1 MKTIQLGPW
10 LGINNQLPDTALH
23 VDKKGDF
30 LPAAEN
36 VDVDNAGNL
45 RRRESELKI
54 QAMLDGHSLYMTS
67 DTTGYLMRGVSLY
80 SITLPTY
87 GQSFVKLLSNADPVC
102 WLEVGDSLY
111 YSNGTD
117 SGRITAGT
125 IYPLGLPTP
134 AAPSCTGVA
143 GTLFAGT
150 YKVAVSYYNS
160 VTGEEGGLS
169 PATFHELAADGGL
182 RVTLPTASTGATHV
196 NVYVSTIN
204 GEAVFFAGT
213 YAVGTATVDYASQ
226 PTAGREGNERFEAPL
241 PAGRLFMSNNR
252 LCSIVGSM
260 VYVGLPYRHG
270 YYLPASGYIPF
281 PADVSIAIENQGGT
295 YIAADKT
302 YWLPGDLGN
311 VEGPLRDVL
320 PYGAVPGTEFKHPT
334 DSTVGWFGAD
344 GFVLAGIDGS
354 VKAVM
359 SDNIDL
365 TAPDTGCSTVRA
377 TNGYLR
383 VISCGWCLNLEN
395 MAATRYT
402 DFDFTALSGEYGI
415 KADGIYAMTG
425 GGDVPWLAD
434 FGKQDFGSEYKK
446 RVPAVYLGSASRDP
460 LEIRI
465 QTEEEEDYTYPARSC
480 SDTLQQHRV
489 DPGKGLRSNW
499 FNLSLLGGCD
509 FTLASVSFA
518 PAVSGRR
525 I

>member
-1 MKTIQLGPW
+1 MMKTQPIGPL
-10 LGINNQLPDTALH
+10 LGINNRLPDFALH
-23 VDKKGDF
+23 VDKTGDY
-30 LPAAEN
+30 LRDAEN
-36 VDVDNAGNL
+36 VDIDNKGNL
-45 RRRESELKI
+45 RRRESELLL
-54 QAMLDGHSLYMTS
+54 QEMGDAHSLH
-67 DTTGYLMRGVSLY
+67 GNYLVRGSALY
-80 SITLPTY
+80 EITLPSY
-87 GQSFVKLLSNADPVC
+87 GQTFVKSMSSADPMA
-102 WLEVGDSLY
+102 WLDVNDDLY

-117 SGRITAGT
+117 AGRITAGAF
-125 IYPLGLPTP
+125 YPLGMATPVAPTC
-134 AAPSCTGVA
+134 ASIG
-143 GTLFAGT
+143 GDMFAGR
-150 YKVAVSYYNS
+150 YKVAVSYRNS
-160 VTGEEGGLS
+160 VTGEESGLS
-169 PATFHELAADGGL
+169 PATTHTLASDGGL
-182 RVTLPTASTGATHV
+182 RVTLPAASTGATHV

-213 YAVGTATVDYASQ
+213 YAVGTATVDYPSQ

-252 LCSIVGSM
+252 LCSIVGPM

-281 PADVSIAIENQGGT
+281 ATDVSIAIENQGGT
-295 YIAADKT
+295 YISADKT
-302 YWLPGDLGN
+302 YWLPGDIGSRS
-311 VEGPLRDVL
+311 VDGPSLSDVL
-320 PYGAVPGTEFKHPT
+320 PYGAVPGTEFTHPT
-334 DSTVGWFGAD
+334 EPMVGWFGAD

-365 TAPDTGCSTVRA
+365 TAPATGCSTVRA

-402 DFDFTALSGEYGI
+402 DFDFTAIYGDYGI
-415 KADGIYAMTG
+415 KADGLYTLTG
-425 GGDVPWLAD
+425 GGDVPGLAD
-434 FGKQDFGSEYKK
+434 FGKQDFGDEHKK
-446 RVPAVYLGSASRDP
+446 RVPAVYLGAASRDP
-460 LEIRI
+460 LEVRI
-465 QTEEEEDYTYPARSC
+465 QTEDGDDYTYPARSC

-489 DPGKGLRSNW
+489 DPGKGLQSNW

-509 FTLASVSFA
+509 FTLATVSFA